1 MVIRKGKKTFVGQ
14 TILFLFLYKPS
25 IFVGITQYFL
35 AIYFQ
40 ISNKQYFEHHKICGI
55 KKGLVYVPVELCQV
69 KHKRR
74 KHHMERYSSNLVLAD
89 MEKIVQTHIQSLV
102 NCSWLGTL
110 RPLV

>member
-1 MVIRKGKKTFVGQ
+1 MAIRKEKKAFVGQ

-35 AIYFQ
+35 AIYYQ
-40 ISNKQYFEHHKICGI
+40 NSNKQYFEHHKICGI

-89 MEKIVQTHIQSLV
+89 VERIVQTHIQSLV

-110 RPLV
+110 N